1 MLDSAFYTV
10 QFTRE
15 RFFTFPSLNTP
26 ITYFD
31 HDSVPNQLGG
41 SCTALLPSA
50 GGRLQYER
58 KLFLANVPFL
68 FPPKCEKTRSLR
80 FQGVWK
86 SKIGVTDS

>member
-1 MLDSAFYTV
+1 MLDSALYTV

-15 RFFTFPSLNTP
+15 RFFTFPSLNTS
-26 ITYFD
+26 IIYFG
-31 HDSVPNQLGG
+31 HDKVPNQQGG
-41 SCTALLPSA
+41 SCTTLLTSA
-50 GGRLQYER
+50 WGRLQYKR